1 MKVNWL
7 KMLQGFLWF
16 ICAVHVLVGVGINFS
31 TDFIYLVASA
41 YGAQV
46 DLTPQ
51 LVTILHP
58 LGAFMFMLGVF
69 AGVAALDPLRYRPI
83 VYGFSALFVIRSLQR
98 VIFKHQI
105 EDALGIGPWKNITSI
120 VFFLLLG
127 ASLFAL
133 YRYVESRS
141 KDALGIG
148 PK

>member
-7 KMLQGFLWF
+7 KMLQAFLWF
-16 ICAVHVLVGVGINFS
+16 VCVFHASVGIGINFS
-31 TDFIYLVASA
+31 TDFINLMASW
-41 YGAQV
+41 YGARL

-51 LVTILHP
+51 FVTILHP
-58 LGAFMFMLGVF
+58 LGAFMFILGVF

-105 EDALGIGPWKNITSI
+105 EDAFAIDPWKNIMSV
-120 VFFLLLG
+120 VFFFLLG

-133 YRYVESRS
+133 YRYVENQS
-141 KDALGIG
+141 KAALAG
-148 PK
+148 K